1 MGREAT
7 LLNQLLR
14 HLAKLARDAWVED
27 ERIRSVILNFFR
39 PENIPC
45 PLPNDLRRSKATTF
59 LLPSGSIYTT
69 NTLLPLPPLPRDA
82 HMMPF
87 LHVWFEKRGEGWC
100 CRFHVL
106 LLTVEKETEGVQGF
120 AIRFESPEVHCASR
134 ETTSEASPG
143 THDFYHAQLG
153 REARLDLGRGA
164 RKRLDL
170 GSPGWLPESQPSFLL
185 EANDPIQLFLHVLI
199 ALYGY
204 TEFLQIVNK
213 LDQRQR
219 NLLRNFCQ
227 GHSFFSRIQGG
238 ETWVRR
244 PR

>member
-1 MGREAT
+1 VGREAT
-7 LLNQLLR
+7 FLNQLLR
-14 HLAKLARDAWVED
+14 HLTKLARDAWKED
-27 ERIRSVILNFFR
+27 ERIRSVISNSFHQKG
-39 PENIPC
+39 IPC
-45 PLPNDLRRSKATTF
+45 QLPNDLLRSKDTAF
-59 LLPSGSIYTT
+59 PLKSESIYAA

-87 LHVWFEKRGEGWC
+87 LHVWFAKRGKDWC

-120 AIRFESPEVHCASR
+120 AIRFESPEVHCAPQG
-134 ETTSEASPG
+134 TASEVSPG
-143 THDFYHAQLG
+143 AHDFYHAQLG

-164 RKRLDL
+164 RERLDL

-213 LDQRQR
+213 LDKGQR
-219 NLLRNFCQ
+219 NLLRSFRQ
-227 GHSFFSRIQGG
+227 GHSFFSRI
-238 ETWVRR
+238 
-244 PR
+244 